1 MKIVVIAILVVE
13 LGGLF
18 ASGKS
23 VGSLNCLCPRLPIKG
38 CLRPYI
44 PPGECCP
51 RCSGCKPTGEISYDD
66 DGNLLLWKPSPC
78 EFCTCVNGRPQCVIQ
93 DCAAPFCENYVT
105 VKGRCCPV
113 CPPRGCNPTGD
124 IFYDSNG
131 ILSWRPDPCT
141 YCSCVNGRPS
151 CNIRDCAAPS
161 CPNYVI
167 PEGECCPVCPSDLL
181 YYLTKKP
188 TEGTVTLPTL
198 GPAEEYTP

>member
-1 MKIVVIAILVVE
+1 MKIVVIFILVVG
-13 LGGLF
+13 LGAIF

-23 VGSLNCLCPRLPIKG
+23 VGSLNCVCPTLPIH
-38 CLRPYI
+38 CLLQYT

-51 RCSGCKPTGEISYDD
+51 RCAASCEPTGEIFYDD
-66 DGNLLLWKPSPC
+66 NRKLLSWKPSPC
-78 EFCTCVNGRPQCVIQ
+78 EFCTCIKGGPQCKIQ
-93 DCAAPFCENYVT
+93 SCAPPYCENYVT

-113 CPPRGCNPTGD
+113 CPPGNCNPTGD
-124 IFYDSNG
+124 IFYDRDG
-131 ILSWRPDPCT
+131 ILSWRSDPCT
-141 YCSCVNGRPS
+141 YCRCVNGHPS
-151 CNIRDCAAPS
+151 CDIQGCAAPS

-198 GPAEEYTP
+198 GPVE